1 MEILTALTRVVPF
14 AAASGINLY
23 ATVAVLGL
31 GGRYELFEL
40 PEQFAT
46 LEHPLVITVALLL
59 FLAEFVADKI
69 PWFDSVWDAIHTVIR
84 PIGGAAIAVAALGDS
99 SSTMAGLAALV
110 GGGVALTTHL
120 TKAGTRAVANT
131 SPEPLSNWTLSLIED
146 AFVIGLTYVAV
157 QHPYL
162 ALTVALLL
170 LAVIGTFAA
179 VLVRALRRRYAA
191 WTRSAMSAS

>member
-1 MEILTALTRVVPF
+1 
-14 AAASGINLY
+14 
-23 ATVAVLGL
+23 
-31 GGRYELFEL
+31 LFEL